1 MAGKITISD
10 DCDCEGEENMS
21 KQKLMLGAILVAA
34 GLLMGCAGTAKGSTE
49 EDTGAA
55 AVEKVQSD
63 ENGNASAEEDTIS
76 EDENGLTAE
85 AQTEDV
91 ESSDPGNSGENEQMD
106 TYVILPNPSFSYYR
120 SDRVQEREL
129 TAIALIKESEE
140 PNEIIDE
147 DKWFQDNGLQRQGF
161 PYEDG
166 EYRYEAFRNEAD
178 QPALFLTELA
188 TGKTVTFDLREYQY
202 STEYVEADYDYID
215 QNLLFA
221 AVRDNILYLATG
233 HYTYAESCP
242 QTAYIT
248 AVDLTDN
255 SVLWKTEPLTCNA
268 RGFAFVDDYIIC
280 GYGFTAEDDYLK
292 IVRIDTGE
300 VVQEIPVKTA
310 PDYIIWQDGILY
322 VRTYDTNYTF
332 MIAIE

>member
-10 DCDCEGEENMS
+10 DCDRESEENMR
-21 KQKLMLGAILVAA
+21 KQKLMLGGILVAA
-34 GLLMGCAGTAKGSTE
+34 GLLMGCAGTAKGSAE
-49 EDTGAA
+49 EDTEAV
-55 AVEKVQSD
+55 AVEEVQAD
-63 ENGNASAEEDTIS
+63 ENGNASMTEDT
-76 EDENGLTAE
+76 
-85 AQTEDV
+85 
-91 ESSDPGNSGENEQMD
+91 ESGDIGTGGENEQMD

-129 TAIALIKESEE
+129 TAIALIEESEE

-166 EYRYEAFRNEAD
+166 KYRYESFRNEAD

-202 STEYVEADYDYID
+202 GTEYVETDYDFID
-215 QNLLFA
+215 QNLFYA
-221 AVRDNILYLATG
+221 AVRDNVLYLATG
-233 HYTYAESCP
+233 HYTYAGSCP

-310 PDYIIWQDGILY
+310 PDYIIRQDGILY

-332 MIAIE
+332 MIAVE

>member
-10 DCDCEGEENMS
+10 DCDRESEENMR
-21 KQKLMLGAILVAA
+21 KQKLMLGGILVVA
-34 GLLMGCAGTAKGSTE
+34 GLLMGCAGTANGSTE
-49 EDTGAA
+49 EDTGA
-55 AVEKVQSD
+55 VKEST
-63 ENGNASAEEDTIS
+63 EEDT
-76 EDENGLTAE
+76 GTVA
-85 AQTEDV
+85 V
-91 ESSDPGNSGENEQMD
+91 ESSDPGNNGENEQMD

-166 EYRYEAFRNEAD
+166 KYRYEAFRNGAD

-202 STEYVEADYDYID
+202 STEYVEADYDFIE
-215 QNLLFA
+215 QNLFYA
-221 AVRDNILYLATG
+221 AVRDNVLYLATG

-310 PDYIIWQDGILY
+310 PDYIIRQDGILY

-332 MIAIE
+332 MIAVE

>member
-10 DCDCEGEENMS
+10 DCDREGEENMR
-21 KQKLMLGAILVAA
+21 KQKLMLGGILVAA
-34 GLLMGCAGTAKGSTE
+34 GLLMGCAGTAKGSAE
-49 EDTGAA
+49 EDTGTVVTEEGQA
-55 AVEKVQSD
+55 D
-63 ENGNASAEEDTIS
+63 ENGNASTEEDTIS

-85 AQTEDV
+85 AQEGDTE
-91 ESSDPGNSGENEQMD
+91 SGDIGTGDENEQMD

-202 STEYVEADYDYID
+202 GTEYVEADYDFID
-215 QNLLFA
+215 QNLFYA
-221 AVRDNILYLATG
+221 AVRDNVLYLATG

-268 RGFAFVDDYIIC
+268 RGFVFVDDYIIC

-310 PDYIIWQDGILY
+310 PDYIIRQDGILY

>member
-10 DCDCEGEENMS
+10 DCDRESEENMR
-21 KQKLMLGAILVAA
+21 KQKLMLGGILVVA
-34 GLLMGCAGTAKGSTE
+34 GLLMGCAGTANGSTE
-49 EDTGAA
+49 EDTGA
-55 AVEKVQSD
+55 VKEST
-63 ENGNASAEEDTIS
+63 EEDT
-76 EDENGLTAE
+76 GTVA
-85 AQTEDV
+85 V
-91 ESSDPGNSGENEQMD
+91 ESSDPGNNGENEQMD

-166 EYRYEAFRNEAD
+166 KYRYEAFRNGAD

-202 STEYVEADYDYID
+202 STEYVEADYDFID
-215 QNLLFA
+215 QNLFYA
-221 AVRDNILYLATG
+221 AVRDNVLYLATG
-233 HYTYAESCP
+233 HYTYAGSCP

-310 PDYIIWQDGILY
+310 PDYIIRQDGILY

-332 MIAIE
+332 MIAVE